1 MVVKPTRAGLTRAAQ
16 LIREGGVVAFP
27 TDTVYGLGCDLMNK
41 NAIERLYEPELKR
54 LCVDLSGVTFIDS
67 TGIGCLIHADLQC
80 RKQDIRLEI
89 VPGTATLN
97 LIRLTHLGKHLPLT
111 EPVSVERS

>member
-1 MVVKPTRAGLTRAAQ
+1 MLTTMGFSIGSKRESSSTATISCAGELDVGSCRK
-16 LIREGGVVAFP
+16 LI
-27 TDTVYGLGCDLMNK
+27 D
-41 NAIERLYEPELKR
+41 AIERLYEPELKR
-54 LCVDLSGVTFIDS
+54 LRVDLSGVTFIDS

-111 EPVSVERS
+111 DPVSVERS

>member
-1 MVVKPTRAGLTRAAQ
+1 MDFRIGSKRESPSAATIRCDGELDVGSCRK
-16 LIREGGVVAFP
+16 LI
-27 TDTVYGLGCDLMNK
+27 D
-41 NAIERLYEPELKR
+41 AIERLYEPELER
-54 LCVDLSGVTFIDS
+54 LRIDLSGVTFIDS

-97 LIRLTHLGKHLPLT
+97 LIRLTHLGKHLSLIDPVPV
-111 EPVSVERS
+111 EPS